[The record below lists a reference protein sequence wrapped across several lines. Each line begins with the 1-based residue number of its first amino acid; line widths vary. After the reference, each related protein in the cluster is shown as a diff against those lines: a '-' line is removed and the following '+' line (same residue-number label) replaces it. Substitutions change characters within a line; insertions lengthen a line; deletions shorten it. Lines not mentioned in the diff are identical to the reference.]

1 MDTTYRLTQTGKQ
14 VQDLLDQVDPNK
26 EAIAAETTRAEAAE
40 QTLQDNID
48 AEQAARE
55 AADAALRSDLTAEAE
70 RAEIAEHTLQG
81 NIDAEEQSRIADV
94 DAEQARAEASEQANA
109 TAIAAEETRA
119 TAAEQTL
126 QGNIDAEEQS
136 RIADVDAEQARAEAA
151 EQANAAA
158 IAAEE
163 TRATAAEQT
172 LQDNIDAEE
181 DRAEAAEQQNASDI
195 SAINAKIPAEAS
207 AQNQLADK
215 SFVNSSVAT
224 ASATFRGSY
233 NLILDLHL
241 PIDATRQQIVGALNA
256 SIHEADN
263 NDYCF
268 VQIPTDPEHAL
279 LIQAVDRYKFN
290 GSTWAFEYA
299 LNNSG
304 FTQAQWAALNSGITS
319 GLVAKLNGLPNND
332 ALTQLLA
339 GKQDNLTFDNTPTV
353 GSQNPVTSAGIKE
366 AIDAISGGSSA
377 ALDAEIARA
386 TAAEQAIQD
395 DLNDELQT
403 RQAEDIVLQ
412 QNIEAEETRARAAE
426 QQNDTDIAAINAKIP
441 VEASAQNQL
450 ADKNYVNTC
459 VATDSAT
466 FRGSY
471 NLVTDLHLTVAATRA
486 QILAALTATIAVADN
501 NDYAFVLIPTSDA
514 TPGTIARVERYK
526 YNGTQWGFEYELN
539 NSGFTQAQWDAINS
553 GITSGLVAKLNDLPN
568 EAALQALLQ
577 GLQDAIA
584 AETTRATAA
593 EQANATAI
601 AAETTRATTAEETL
615 QDNID
620 AEEQARIAADNALDA
635 KIGDNTDAIAA
646 ETTRATAAE
655 QANATAIAAETTRA
669 TTAEETLQDNID
681 AEETARIAAD
691 NALDSKI
698 GDNTDA
704 IAAETTRATA
714 AEQANATAIAA
725 ETTRATAAEQALQDN
740 IDAEETARI
749 AADNALDA
757 KIGDNTDAIAA
768 ETTRATAAEQANAT
782 AIAAETT
789 RATTAEETLQ
799 DNIDAEETA
808 RIAADNALDSKIGDN
823 TDAIAAETT
832 RATAAEQANATAI
845 AAETTRATAAEQALQ
860 DNIDAEETARIA
872 ADNALDAKIGDNTD
886 AIAAETTRATAA
898 EQANATAISD
908 ETTRATTAEETLQ
921 DNIDAE
927 ETARIAADNA
937 LDAKIGDNTD
947 AIAAETIRATT
958 AEETLQDNIDAEE
971 TARIAADN
979 ALDAKIGDNT
989 DAIAAETTRAT
1000 AAEQANATA
1009 IAAETTRATA
1019 AEQANATA
1027 IAAETTRATT
1037 AEETLQDNIDA
1048 EETARIAAD
1057 EDLQDAIDTK
1067 QDALEFDSI
1076 PTAGS
1081 NNPVTSDGIR
1091 SAIDTAVG
1099 NEETRARAAEQ
1110 VNALAIDDVEAL
1122 IPNQAT
1128 SQNQLADKAY
1138 VQNAIA
1144 TNTGDFVGTF
1154 NNLAELE
1161 AVPNPHNNDY
1171 GYVIS
1176 VDQQGNQSY
1185 DRYKYNGSTSAWEFE
1200 YSLNNSSFTAEEWAA
1215 IQSGITSA
1223 LVKKLSD
1230 LYTKAQLDVILDS
1243 KQSALTFDNVPTPGS
1258 DNPVKSGG
1266 IYNSLAEKQDTISD
1280 LASIRSGAAAGATA
1294 YQKPSSGIPDTDLS
1308 QGVQDSLDA
1317 ADSAYQ
1323 KPATGIPASDL
1334 AQGVQDSLDAADS
1347 AYQKPSTGIPDTDL
1361 SQGVQDSLDAADSAY
1376 QKPSTG
1382 IPDTDLSQGVQ
1393 DSLDAADTA
1402 YQKPSTGIPETDLD
1416 AALQQKINST
1426 VDITGKAD
1434 KVDNATSG
1442 DLAALDASGNLTDSG
1457 KKVSDFATAAQGAL
1471 ADTAYQKPSA
1481 GIPKTDLASGV
1492 QDSLDN
1498 ADSAYQLPSTGIP
1511 ENDLD
1516 ATTQSKIDAGA
1527 TAYQKP
1533 SGGIPSTDL
1542 ASGVQT
1548 SLGKADAAAPQSTTY
1563 TKTEVDNLVGA
1574 EETRAEGVEQGLKG
1588 DIDAIEAKI
1597 PSAASSSNQL
1607 ADKAFVN
1614 SSVAT
1619 NTANYI
1625 SNNGEPFTSLA
1636 QLEAYSGTLTNNDY
1650 AFVVGTDQAGNTT
1663 YTRYKYN
1670 ATTQTWAK
1678 EYVLNN
1684 SSFTAEQWAAISSG
1698 ITAALVG
1705 KLSDLP
1711 TNSELTTLL
1720 AGKQDVISDLATIRS
1735 GAASGATA
1743 YQKPSAGIP
1752 DTDLS
1757 QGVQTS
1763 LGKADT
1769 AYQKP
1774 SGGIPSTDLA
1784 SAVNTSLGKA
1794 DTAYQKPSGGIPYAD
1809 LAANAKGLP
1818 VGSGTVTSLASLPVT
1833 NRVIIATISA
1843 NQPSVS
1849 IANGVTGLPA
1859 GCDLHV
1865 IIHATADVTIT
1876 LPTSSPYV
1884 NCNADSTLTVASG
1897 GYAELNFV
1905 SDGTSIYVRGIV

>member
-620 AEEQARIAADNALDA
+620 AEEQ
-635 KIGDNTDAIAA
+635 
-646 ETTRATAAE
+646 
-655 QANATAIAAETTRA
+655 
-669 TTAEETLQDNID
+669 
-681 AEETARIAAD
+681 
-691 NALDSKI
+691 
-698 GDNTDA
+698 
-704 IAAETTRATA
+704 
-714 AEQANATAIAA
+714 
-725 ETTRATAAEQALQDN
+725 
-740 IDAEETARI
+740 
-749 AADNALDA
+749 
-757 KIGDNTDAIAA
+757 
-768 ETTRATAAEQANAT
+768 
-782 AIAAETT
+782 
-789 RATTAEETLQ
+789 
-799 DNIDAEETA
+799 
-808 RIAADNALDSKIGDN
+808 
-823 TDAIAAETT
+823 
-832 RATAAEQANATAI
+832 
-845 AAETTRATAAEQALQ
+845 
-860 DNIDAEETARIA
+860 
-872 ADNALDAKIGDNTD
+872 
-886 AIAAETTRATAA
+886 
-898 EQANATAISD
+898 
-908 ETTRATTAEETLQ
+908 
-921 DNIDAE
+921 
-927 ETARIAADNA
+927 ARIAADNA

>member
-620 AEEQARIAADNALDA
+620 AEEQ
-635 KIGDNTDAIAA
+635 
-646 ETTRATAAE
+646 
-655 QANATAIAAETTRA
+655 
-669 TTAEETLQDNID
+669 
-681 AEETARIAAD
+681 
-691 NALDSKI
+691 
-698 GDNTDA
+698 
-704 IAAETTRATA
+704 
-714 AEQANATAIAA
+714 
-725 ETTRATAAEQALQDN
+725 
-740 IDAEETARI
+740 ARI